1 MSDGL
6 KISWDTAESITVDT
20 LHEVYVSIRGD
31 LERHSKG
38 DLWMHE
44 NDVKSYNKLLKALK
58 RVLKYYGKDVDAVIR
73 MNEW

>member
-1 MSDGL
+1 MERGL

-58 RVLKYYGKDVDAVIR
+58 RVLKYYGKDVDTVR